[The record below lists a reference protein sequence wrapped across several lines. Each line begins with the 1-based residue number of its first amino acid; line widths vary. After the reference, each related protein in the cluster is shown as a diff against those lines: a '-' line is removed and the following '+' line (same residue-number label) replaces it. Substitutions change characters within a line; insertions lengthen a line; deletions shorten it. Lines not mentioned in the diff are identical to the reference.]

1 MTTTCEMGSCGAS
14 LGETLSVVEEC
25 EVEEDPSPEE
35 EQEEEDEDVSL
46 TDPDTSPEASTLMN
60 ASSTPADESTYL

>member
-1 MTTTCEMGSCGAS
+1 MGSCGAS

-35 EQEEEDEDVSL
+35 EENEERDVSL
-46 TDPDTSPEASTLMN
+46 TDPDTSPEASALVN